1 MKGVAMDI
9 FTRIVLP
16 YDVVE
21 EQSTRKIIDML
32 SKRGID
38 PGQAFWAEVTEA
50 GIVIEQSCDAKPV
63 PGECQFR
70 KVGSAA

>member
-1 MKGVAMDI
+1 MDV

-16 YDVVE
+16 YDTVD
-21 EQSTRKIIDML
+21 EQSSRKIITL
-32 SKRGID
+32 LRQRGID

-50 GIVIEQSCDAKPV
+50 GVVIEQSRGAKPI

-70 KVGSAA
+70 RVESAA

>member
-1 MKGVAMDI
+1 MDI

-16 YDVVE
+16 YDTVE
-21 EQSTRKIIDML
+21 EQSIRRIIAL
-32 SKRGID
+32 LRQRGID

-50 GIVIEQSCDAKPV
+50 GIVIEQSRDAKPV

>member
-1 MKGVAMDI
+1 MDI

-16 YDVVE
+16 YATVE
-21 EQSTRKIIDML
+21 EQSTRKIIAL
-32 SKRGID
+32 LRQRGID

-50 GIVIEQSCDAKPV
+50 GVVIEQSRDAKPL

-70 KVGSAA
+70 KIESAA